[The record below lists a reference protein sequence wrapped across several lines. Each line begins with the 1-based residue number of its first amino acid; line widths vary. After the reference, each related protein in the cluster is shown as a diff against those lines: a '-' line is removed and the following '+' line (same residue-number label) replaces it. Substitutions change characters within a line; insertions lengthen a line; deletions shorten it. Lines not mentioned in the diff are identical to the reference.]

1 MDFLKNLSLIEIVT
15 YVGFIFTVIGF
26 FAVKKRNNTKV
37 IQKSNVKNGISVQAG
52 GNIKIGKLN
61 ESKSNCKK

>member
-15 YVGFIFTVIGF
+15 YVGFIFTVIGLF
-26 FAVKKRNNTKV
+26 TIKKIINKKT